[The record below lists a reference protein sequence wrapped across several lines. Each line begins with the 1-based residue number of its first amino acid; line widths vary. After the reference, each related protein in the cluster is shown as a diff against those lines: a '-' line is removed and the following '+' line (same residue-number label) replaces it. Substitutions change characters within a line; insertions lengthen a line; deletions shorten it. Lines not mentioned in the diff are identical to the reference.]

1 MRLRVER
8 ASATRRLVSPPPRLY
23 MQSLRRKAAP
33 GNASCTAPEDCR
45 DHVDRRD
52 EPKERTVQ
60 PGVCSAKPKLDSPP
74 LRRVAPDYGSGLRP
88 IVADGIRRRRGQS
101 RVRIQEPIS
110 SGRVPALPQ

>member
-1 MRLRVER
+1 MRLRIDQ

-33 GNASCTAPEDCR
+33 CNASCTAPEDCR
-45 DHVDRRD
+45 DHEDRRD

-74 LRRVAPDYGSGLRP
+74 LLRVAPGCGSGLRP
-88 IVADGIRRRRGQS
+88 IAADGIRRRSRQS
-101 RVRIQEPIS
+101 PVPLPTPIS
-110 SGRVPALPQ
+110 S